1 MAPSRR
7 TARQAF
13 TLIEL
18 LVVIAI
24 IAILT
29 AILLPVFAS
38 VREGAR
44 QGTSI
49 SNMKDIQQK
58 MEQFKLDNH
67 RYPDVL
73 FGYAVPNTAMK
84 SALGTV
90 QAYDTAH
97 GTHKAAIYFPGLYP
111 AYIKDPEEFT
121 DPNNTVNSSDTGK
134 YTGLLKTNIIVPC
147 SVNADETLT
156 GAATSPCTQTT
167 ANGVTTPGSGSVV
180 QTTRNFY
187 LADAYD
193 SSPTVTG
200 TNQIND
206 PTANASYAVR
216 YQLAHEGTACSATNV
231 PVGCDPNVQATV
243 TNRDGT
249 VAAYQPYTHQLRWQ
263 NPPSDT
269 VITATSY
276 HVKNADKVL
285 VMFESGAVKKVTGK
299 EFATGI
305 AGQTNSDP
313 ANFWQ
318 ITP

>member
-1 MAPSRR
+1 MASTRRPAR
-7 TARQAF
+7 TASAHAF

-44 QGTSI
+44 QSTSI

-73 FGYAVPNTAMK
+73 FGYAYPSTTTNPSTMK
-84 SALGTV
+84 NALGLA
-90 QAYDTAH
+90 QTA
-97 GTHKAAIYFPGLYP
+97 GTASAYFPGLYP
-111 AYIKDPEEFT
+111 AYIKDVEEFT

-134 YTGLLKTNIIVPC
+134 ITAALGVNIVAPC
-147 SVNADETLT
+147 SATNDNILRSATTTPATDSACTN
-156 GAATSPCTQTT
+156 AATFGP
-167 ANGVTTPGSGSVV
+167 GSVV
-180 QTTRNFY
+180 PTQRYFY

-193 SSPTVTG
+193 SSPQVLD
-200 TNQIND
+200 TNQIG
-206 PTANASYAVR
+206 TTSLVR
-216 YQLAHEGTACSATNV
+216 YQTAREGTACNGGK
-231 PVGCDPNVQATV
+231 PVGCDTTIDLTNAT
-243 TNRDGT
+243 TAEN
-249 VAAYQPYTHQLRWQ
+249 YKHQLRWQ
-263 NPPSDT
+263 NPPAT
-269 VITATSY
+269 AVIMATTY

-285 VMFESGAVKKVTGK
+285 VMFESGAVKKMTGHDFAAK
-299 EFATGI
+299 EGA
-305 AGQTNSDP
+305 S
-313 ANFWQ
+313 NFWT

>member
-1 MAPSRR
+1 MAPTRR
-7 TARQAF
+7 PIRQAF

-73 FGYAVPNTAMK
+73 FGYAYPGTTMK
-84 SALGTV
+84 GGLAAA
-90 QAYDTAH
+90 QAA
-97 GTHKAAIYFPGLYP
+97 GKAAVYFPGLYP
-111 AYIKDPEEFT
+111 AYIKDVEEFT
-121 DPNNTVNSSDTGK
+121 DPNNIVNTSDTGK
-134 YTGLLKTNIIVPC
+134 IAGPLSLNLIAPC
-147 SVNADETLT
+147 S
-156 GAATSPCTQTT
+156 AANDDLLRSAT
-167 ANGVTTPGSGSVV
+167 TTPTTDSSCGTAAYGSGSTVP
-180 QTTRNFY
+180 TNRYFY
-187 LADAYD
+187 VADAYD

-200 TNQIND
+200 TNQISD
-206 PTANASYAVR
+206 PTANASYLVR
-216 YQLAHEGTACSATNV
+216 YQLAREGTVCQRDANGTVLNV
-231 PVGCDPNVQATV
+231 PAGCDRTIDTTIP
-243 TNRDGT
+243 T
-249 VAAYQPYTHQLRWQ
+249 VAENYKHQLRWQ
-263 NPPSDT
+263 NPPAET
-269 VITATSY
+269 VIMATTY
-276 HVKNADKVL
+276 HVKYADKVL
-285 VMFESGAVKKVTGK
+285 VMFESGAVKKMTGADFAAK
-299 EFATGI
+299 EG
-305 AGQTNSDP
+305 P

>member
-1 MAPSRR
+1 MAPTRR
-7 TARQAF
+7 SAQHAF

-44 QGTSI
+44 QSTSI

-73 FGYAVPNTAMK
+73 FGYAYPGSTMK
-84 SALGTV
+84 GALGAV

-97 GTHKAAIYFPGLYP
+97 QTHYSATYFPGLYP
-111 AYIKDPEEFT
+111 AYIKDVEEFT
-121 DPNNTVNSSDTGK
+121 DPNNTVNSSDIGK
-134 YTGLLKTNIIVPC
+134 VTAALPTNIIAPC
-147 SVNADETLT
+147 NPGNDNILRS
-156 GAATSPCTQTT
+156 AT
-167 ANGVTTPGSGSVV
+167 TTPNTDSACGNSTTYGPGSVV
-180 QTTRNFY
+180 QTQRYFY

-200 TNQIND
+200 TNQISA
-206 PTANASYAVR
+206 ANLVR
-216 YQLAHEGTACSATNV
+216 YQIAREGTACSVGTTNV
-231 PVGCDPNVQATV
+231 PVGCDPNV
-243 TNRDGT
+243 
-249 VAAYQPYTHQLRWQ
+249 VAMVPNQTYQPYTHQLRWQ
-263 NPPSDT
+263 NPPADT
-269 VITATSY
+269 VIMATTY

-285 VMFESGAVKKVTGK
+285 VMFESGTVKKITGNDFAAK
-299 EFATGI
+299 EGA
-305 AGQTNSDP
+305 S
-313 ANFWQ
+313 NFWT

>member
-1 MAPSRR
+1 MALMRR
-7 TARQAF
+7 PIRQAF

-73 FGYAVPNTAMK
+73 FGYADGQGNMK
-84 SALGTV
+84 GALGRA

-97 GTHKAAIYFPGLYP
+97 GTHTAALYFPGLYP
-111 AYIKDPEEFT
+111 AYIKDVEEFT
-121 DPNNTVNSSDTGK
+121 DPNNTVNTSDFNQTTYGYGDNNSVTHRVAVNLIYPCSASSDMV
-134 YTGLLKTNIIVPC
+134 L
-147 SVNADETLT
+147 S
-156 GAATSPCTQTT
+156 GASSSPCTPP
-167 ANGVTTPGSGSVV
+167 NPPSYGPGAVVGSF
-180 QTTRNFY
+180 RSFY
-187 LADAYD
+187 GADAYD

-200 TNQIND
+200 TNQISN
-206 PTANASYAVR
+206 PASYLIR
-216 YQLAHEGTACSATNV
+216 YQIAREGTACNSGA
-231 PVGCDPNVQATV
+231 PLGCDPSVQAIV
-243 TNRDGT
+243 KNQDGT
-249 VAAYQPYTHQLRWQ
+249 TAAYQPYTHQLRWQ

-269 VITATSY
+269 VIIATTY

-285 VMFESGAVKKVTGK
+285 VMFESGAVKKITGHDFAAK
-299 EFATGI
+299 EG
-305 AGQTNSDP
+305 AGS
-313 ANFWQ
+313 FWQ